1 MMRNFYSLHL
11 PATYHKLKMRM
22 QYQLLTISLHNVTE
36 KKKKKVLQTLGI
48 IKNACLLLGILM
60 NDVAVRVLQR
70 RSVSSDLN

>member
-22 QYQLLTISLHNVTE
+22 QYQLLTISLHNNVTE
-36 KKKKKVLQTLGI
+36 KKKVLQTLGI
-48 IKNACLLLGILM
+48 IKNACHLLGILM

-70 RSVSSDLN
+70 QSISSDLN